1 MFHYHETLVISLF
14 PWIFAWV
21 YPRISALETFL
32 SPNHTNEKNKDIDAT
47 DKSAIRLRLTNKPS
61 PLIIVTLQDRHKSKK
76 IGVIST
82 NRYCQFQMSG
92 TRLVY
97 GDGLDDLKDCFTG
110 TFGLGRGGQRWTV
123 SPK

>member
-1 MFHYHETLVISLF
+1 MSSCDEFEQQ
-14 PWIFAWV
+14 
-21 YPRISALETFL
+21 
-32 SPNHTNEKNKDIDAT
+32 NKVP
-47 DKSAIRLRLTNKPS
+47 L
-61 PLIIVTLQDRHKSKK
+61 PLIIVSLQDRHKSRK

-123 SPK
+123 SLK